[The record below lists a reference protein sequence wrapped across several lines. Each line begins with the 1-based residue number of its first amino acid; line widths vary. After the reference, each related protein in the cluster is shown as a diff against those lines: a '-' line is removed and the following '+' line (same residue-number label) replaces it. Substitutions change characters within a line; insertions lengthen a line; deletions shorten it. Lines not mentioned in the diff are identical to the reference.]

1 MSLLPDAWPVE
12 EDGDDDRLDRYLAAR
27 FPDWSR
33 TLLQEWIGSGQVLVD
48 GIARRSSFRLSPGML
63 VSVGSWPARAAP
75 AKPVQP
81 QDIPLDVVWE
91 DDRIAVIDKPA
102 GLVVHPGAGCPDGT
116 LANALAHR
124 FRNLSGLNGP
134 SRPGIVHRLDKDTSG
149 LLVVALDDEAH
160 RFLAAQ
166 LLDRSLSRT
175 YDALVWGLPEAGRVD
190 LPIGRD
196 PHNRVRMSV
205 VPEGRPAA
213 TAVRMERP
221 GSPCSLVE
229 CSLETGRTHQIRV
242 HLSHGGHPVVGDAV
256 YGGGPERLE
265 RTQPLDKAAARR
277 ILGAVARQCLH
288 ARALRLI
295 HPDGSERS
303 FQAPWPADFRAAVE
317 VAFPSSAGVIF
328 RS

>member
-1 MSLLPDAWPVE
+1 MTPFPLAWPVE
-12 EDGDDDRLDRYLAAR
+12 EDGDDDRIDRYLAER
-27 FPDWSR
+27 FPTWSR
-33 TLLQEWIGSGQVLVD
+33 TLLQEWIRAGQVLVD
-48 GIARRSSFRLSPGML
+48 GVVRKSSFRLGPGMW
-63 VSVGSWPARAAP
+63 VSAVSWPAKATPSR
-75 AKPVQP
+75 PVEP

-124 FRNLSGLNGP
+124 YRKLSGLNGP
-134 SRPGIVHRLDKDTSG
+134 ARPGIVHRLDKDTSG

-175 YDALVWGLPEAGRVD
+175 YDALVWGLPDAGRVD

-196 PHNRVRMSV
+196 PRNRVRMAV

-213 TAVRMERP
+213 TEVHVERP

-229 CSLETGRTHQIRV
+229 CALETGRTHQIRV
-242 HLSHGGHPVVGDAV
+242 HLSHGGHPVVGDGV
-256 YGGGPERLE
+256 YGGGPERLD
-265 RTQPLDKAAARR
+265 RTQPLEKAAARR
-277 ILGAVARQCLH
+277 ILGAVSRQCLH
-288 ARALRLI
+288 ARALRLV

-303 FQAPWPADFRAAVE
+303 FQSPWPADFRAAVE
-317 VAFPSSAGVIF
+317 AAFPPA
-328 RS
+328 